1 MRLRILITCSSKHYD
16 QSQEMAIVTVVSW
29 ESSNI
34 FVKPLLT
41 LEMSQNVLHIK
52 IHLLITA
59 FGSFIGSSI
68 LWKSSLLL
76 ISISASWALLSLYF
90 LIEKTFYS
98 WIELPDQD
106 GLEYNRVETSVL
118 VAQLIF

>member
-1 MRLRILITCSSKHYD
+1 
-16 QSQEMAIVTVVSW
+16 MAIVTVVTG

-52 IHLLITA
+52 IRLFITA

-90 LIEKTFYS
+90 LIEKTFCS
-98 WIELPDQD
+98 WLELPDQD

-118 VAQLIF
+118 VGQLIF